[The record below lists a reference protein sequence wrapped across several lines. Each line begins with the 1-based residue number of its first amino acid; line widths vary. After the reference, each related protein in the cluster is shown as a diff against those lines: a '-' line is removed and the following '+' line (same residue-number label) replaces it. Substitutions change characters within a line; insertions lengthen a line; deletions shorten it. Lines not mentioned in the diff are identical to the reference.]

1 MSYITAIGTANPPHR
16 YEQSQIADFMTR
28 AMQLDAHDGRKLR
41 TIFQASGIDYRY
53 SVLKD
58 YGLKSGYTFFPDN
71 DDLEPFPSTAVRLKL
86 FREHALELS
95 VQSVGKMLLEVPQF
109 NLQDVTHLITVTCTG
124 LYAPGLD
131 IDLVRQ
137 LRLPS
142 TINRT
147 AINFMGCY
155 AAVNALKVA
164 DAFCSQGPNIK
175 VLVVC
180 TELCSLHFQKEPTE
194 DNLISNALF
203 SDGSAAVLVES
214 TSVAARRLIPESFC
228 NDLITGGSE
237 DMAWGVGDTG
247 FEMKLSSYVPSLI
260 RSGIS
265 SLASSLLRNGEKTI
279 SDIEHFAVHPG
290 GRKILEN
297 VELELGISK
306 EKNAAGYDI
315 LRAYGNMSSPTILFV
330 LQNIFKRL
338 TVNNNGDN
346 ILGLAFGPG
355 LTLESVLL
363 RTEIDA

>member
-1 MSYITAIGTANPPHR
+1 MSYITAIGTANPPYR
-16 YEQSQIADFMTR
+16 YEQSQIADFMTK
-28 AMQLDAHDGRKLR
+28 AMKLDARDDRKLR

-53 SVLKD
+53 SVLED
-58 YGLKSGYTFFPDN
+58 YGLESGYTFFPDN
-71 DDLEPFPSTAVRLKL
+71 KDLEPFPSTATRLKL
-86 FREHALELS
+86 FRQHALELS
-95 VQSVGKMLLEVPQF
+95 VLSVRNMLNERPEF

-131 IDLVRQ
+131 IELVRELG
-137 LRLPS
+137 LRS

-155 AAVNALKVA
+155 AALNALRVA
-164 DAFCSQGPNIK
+164 DAFCSQNTDVK

-180 TELCSLHFQKEPTE
+180 TELCSLHFQKVPTE

-203 SDGSAAVLVES
+203 SDGSASVLIENTSQAV
-214 TSVAARRLIPESFC
+214 RRMVPVTFC

-265 SLASSLLRNGEKTI
+265 SLTNSLLKAGKKTI
-279 SDIEHFAVHPG
+279 GDIQHFAVHPG

-306 EKNAAGYDI
+306 KQNESGYDT
-315 LRAYGNMSSPTILFV
+315 LRNFGNMSSPTILFV
-330 LQNIFKRL
+330 INHIFKRL
-338 TVNNNGDN
+338 SIKNNGED